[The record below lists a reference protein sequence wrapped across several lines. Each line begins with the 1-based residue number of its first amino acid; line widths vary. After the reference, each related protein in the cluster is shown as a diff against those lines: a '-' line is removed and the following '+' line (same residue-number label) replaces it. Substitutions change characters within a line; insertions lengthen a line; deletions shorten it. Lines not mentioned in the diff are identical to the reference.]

1 MQVLTTD
8 EKDVIVIHLH
18 GRITGVQDTDDF
30 HNVIETI
37 LTSDFKNAV
46 LDIKGVDWM
55 NSTGLALLVRAYTQ
69 LHEAGC
75 RMHIA
80 GASPAVQTVLHTTKL
95 DSVFGLFPNVAEAA
109 ADLRQTVA

>member
-8 EKDVIVIHLH
+8 ESDVIVVHLH
-18 GRITGVQDTDDF
+18 GRITGVQDADDF
-30 HNVIETI
+30 HHVIESI
-37 LTSDFKNAV
+37 LKSDYKKAV

-69 LHEAGC
+69 LREAGC
-75 RMHIA
+75 RIHVA

-109 ADLRQTVA
+109 ADLRKTAK